1 MRKKLAGLI
10 IAMTA
15 MAAMA
20 ACGNSGASQA
30 GAPAA
35 ATATPEPV
43 VQESAVETP
52 VPETPA
58 AVSGEIYLILPT
70 ETGLSAQEEAV
81 IMGDAKKEGYQV
93 TVKTSEGDTAK
104 QTEAFD
110 AAIAAKAA
118 MIICDNVDND
128 ATTASIQKAREAGIP
143 TILMNRGIE
152 SQESA
157 VSQILTDRKPCIA
170 RFAEIFADHMGK
182 TGNYAIVHT
191 SSNTDTAACVA
202 AFAEAM
208 KGVES
213 MTAADQIDVDE
224 YNIEAVKES
233 IRQLLA
239 NKPEISA
246 LVCGNGVQ
254 ARAASEVAEELE
266 KEMAVFC
273 LDGNDDAIS
282 TMILS
287 GKIAAAIVKPSE
299 DIARSAIRD
308 AIAYLKNG
316 ATGTNANMYYVGAI
330 LTQKETILVV
340 SPTPAE
346 GQTGTP
352 TPIPSATAAPDDS
365 LTEIELDDS
374 DTSGADTSEE
384 DYSEPEVDEN
394 GREPGS
400 FEVEIID
407 ESFDEGGEGRPQ

>member
-20 ACGNSGASQA
+20 ACGNSGASQTS
-30 GAPAA
+30 APAA

-157 VSQILTDRKPCIA
+157 VSQ
-170 RFAEIFADHMGK
+170 HMGK

-191 SSNTDTAACVA
+191 SSNADTAACVA

-287 GKIAAAIVKPSE
+287 GKISAAIVKPSE